1 MKSIVHIVDSL
12 AVGGRENLV
21 VDLCNKL
28 NKNKYKIYIILLS
41 EDDLSISYKLDE
53 NIKLYTLPYKFNT
66 KIGRLFFLFSFI
78 KIKFQIES
86 ILIKI
91 KPNIIHTHSF
101 IHRLLIVSFSISKF
115 KNDVSFFHTN
125 HTSGLYYE
133 NIGLVNKIKLLIEK
147 IALSLLKPSLVAI
160 SEIVQKNNIKSFN
173 KCSKQSRYISN
184 GIELSK
190 FDRLNVSSNRA
201 NWNLDEKDIV
211 ISYVARLSDGKNHMT
226 LLKSIKLL
234 INEFKN
240 IKLMLAGEGHFEDI
254 LKSFV
259 LVNEMTDNV
268 KFLGSINNVPEL
280 LFITDIGV
288 STSEYEGFGLT
299 LIEMMSMEVPVIVSN
314 NLVFKNFITHNK
326 NGLIFSMFDSIDLS
340 QCIRELILNKN
351 LRSNLIS
358 NGKSF
363 SQNFSF
369 DKMVASYESY
379 YELDYT

>member
-21 VDLCNKL
+21 VDLCNKF

-41 EDDLSISYKLDE
+41 DDDLSLSNKLDE
-53 NIKLYTLPYKFNT
+53 NINLYTLPYKFNT
-66 KIGRLFFLFSFI
+66 KIGRLIFLSSFLR
-78 KIKFQIES
+78 IKFKIER
-86 ILIKI
+86 ILINI
-91 KPNIIHTHSF
+91 NPNIIHTHSF
-101 IHRLLIVSFSISKF
+101 IHRLLIVAFSINKF
-115 KNDVSFFHTN
+115 KNNVSFFHTN

-133 NIGLVNKIKLLIEK
+133 NSGLVNSIKLLIEK
-147 IALSLLKPSLVAI
+147 IALSLFKPSLIAI
-160 SEIVQKNNIKSFN
+160 SENVQKNNIKIFN
-173 KCSKQSRYISN
+173 KFSKQSRFIGN
-184 GIELSK
+184 GINLSK
-190 FDRLNVSSNRA
+190 FDRLNVSSNRN

-211 ISYVARLSDGKNHMT
+211 ITYVARLSDGKNHMT

-234 INEFKN
+234 IKEFKN
-240 IKLMLAGEGHFEDI
+240 IKLILAGEGDLADT

-259 LVNEMTDNV
+259 LVNKMTDKVN
-268 KFLGSINNVPEL
+268 FLGSINNVPEL

-314 NLVFKNFITHNK
+314 NSVFKNFITHKK

-340 QCIRELILNKN
+340 ECIRELILNKN
-351 LRSNLIS
+351 LRSNLIR

-369 DKMVASYESY
+369 DNMVASYESY
-379 YELDYT
+379 YELDYK